1 MQFQVLRQRKTK
13 VEKIENESNKKM
25 LKAKKKQGEKPNNS
39 KNKAKKSYLAI
50 SVLGQLTVSPISG
63 WSDSPEFN
71 LYYIVQF
78 SSLVLS

>member
-1 MQFQVLRQRKTK
+1 MKKARQKSKQFQ
-13 VEKIENESNKKM
+13 
-25 LKAKKKQGEKPNNS
+25 KQS
-39 KNKAKKSYLAI
+39 QKSYLAI

-71 LYYIVQF
+71 LYYILQF